1 MAAVASE
8 RDEAKQLV
16 LQHRKDRL
24 LERAFS
30 QAEGR
35 NGGGARGMAGR

>member
-1 MAAVASE
+1 VAAVASE